1 MNCQPSKIQSC
12 KKVHTILGHQAI
24 LGHYSFSM
32 SSKMSVDVLCMTSHK
47 IYTIIQQKWVIQPA
61 NKDERKKKSQ
71 KKRRKKIVRCIFFF

>member
-12 KKVHTILGHQAI
+12 QKVHTILGHQAI

-32 SSKMSVDVLCMTSHK
+32 SSKMSVDVLCMTSRK

-71 KKRRKKIVRCIFFF
+71 KKKEGRK